1 MPAELPYRAS
11 PLSLVDPYLR
21 APSAWVGERL
31 DYWRTG
37 DPIEPV
43 WPKLLTPGR
52 EPTLAGRDVITP
64 ALGGHDF
71 DLVDMLLAPYHYPRI
86 GLQGALRAGQRLLQ
100 GDLRGMASEGL
111 RTLGEEF
118 DFAHRQAAF
127 TAGLV
132 ADMALDPVMWTI
144 PFERAA
150 RLGADAASRL
160 IPRAVQRPGALVE
173 ELAGREAR
181 GAFQRGLTED
191 LQGVLRETAPEEI
204 VQRQGAALER
214 VTQAIDARLGAVTE
228 DLAPEIR
235 DLIRAETM
243 QSLGDTWGTAWYYR
257 LGRAGGPLDIRLTG
271 RSPRTVPQMI
281 GGDPLLSAQARSALG
296 EVDGARYAARIMVGR
311 EELGEQMTRSATDIR
326 TTQRAAS
333 TTADAEYRAASRE
346 LDAARAARTSQ
357 LPADQARFSAAQERW
372 QAARTARDEARAA
385 LERPL
390 PPSGKPTSTQIRQM
404 VQWAWDEAGGAEAA
418 ARVGAELSPSAD
430 ERFASLL
437 ASELQYWDI
446 RPPVGVPGGFAAAGG
461 IDPIGTLRPSAAA
474 PSVGRITAPLEAGP
488 YRDLP
493 LLGDELEL
501 GVLALSER
509 LDPEMPARLLRWG
522 ERTREE
528 IAARMPSAVQRAI
541 DMAERDLRGPAV
553 RYSKALS
560 MQLVPET
567 PGIEAMS
574 LTTDALIAG
583 ERARLARQLAGL
595 RGTELE
601 LREEIR
607 RSAGERLR
615 QGAAAAG
622 AEFSAE
628 DAMNPPEVQPRSRHP
643 EADRIAAERTTQE
656 PSVAPQQ
663 APQAAPSAEVAPTPT
678 EVPQEPT
685 AAPTAAPEQAAAPE
699 EEAAVPQGPTGVSIM
714 EALASAYPKPIHI
727 DSVVAATGLPIGRV
741 SAELMTAL
749 LEGQVEV
756 RGPQRYILR
765 QAPPDAMARAA
776 ERQAEEL
783 AAQEQAQATAA
794 RVTSE
799 AAGTPEQQAIMQALS
814 GGEPVNIDD
823 IVEATGLAAHQVS
836 SNLMLMEIAG
846 QAKRLPGNFYQ
857 AAGEQAVSEGP
868 AEAEVAAPTPAVSE
882 PEAAVGPEVAE
893 EPEVLSS
900 EVPQMAGAYM
910 EQVRAIKAEHGED
923 VLVGLRMGD
932 FLEFFGPDAETTA
945 QELDLTLT
953 SRSTREG
960 RVPMTGVPY
969 YEIDKYLRKLIDK
982 GYRVAVGE
990 QKEEAAG
997 PEAATPVARPIVDR
1011 VQQVVVDALRSIGG
1025 RGTEADI
1032 VGAVVRAHPAYGVD
1046 MVHKALNA
1054 LGIRQLVD
1062 YRGGTYRL
1070 AAELAEAAAPDPE
1083 APAPA
1088 AEVEAEPAAEE
1099 AAPAERDYVT
1109 EVRDLQREQTDL
1121 MFQSGEL
1128 DEELDDLIQAFKPVT
1143 RYDSESQA
1151 DLARAE
1157 GHLVRYMPDG
1167 RWYRFAKAAGRSP
1180 SEEDMQAMRDVV
1192 ARRDDIESQR
1202 TRLSEQVSGTID
1214 EAWAQGIDAR
1224 SEIARQEQL
1233 RSEALA
1239 AEQREQ
1245 TERAV
1250 QRLRKESGGQI
1261 MHLRDFEQEFPR
1273 ATVIAE
1279 RLGFRIVTGQG
1290 RAGMVLIPSTQ
1301 LEREAARMR
1310 WPQHYDAA
1318 LKVDELKWLSD
1329 AASRD
1334 TDDAARDIG
1343 MPDDLAY
1350 VERLLRSDIAQ
1361 ELGFRLDGDTI
1372 LHPATVRWPTEAQAL
1387 RQASLFDPSWQ
1398 PGEAAAPPQSQ
1409 GTAPAAATSAPE
1421 APSGAEAQPTTAQPT
1436 EAAQRV
1442 AAPAPE
1448 RPAPA
1453 APAAPTT
1460 APQAQAEQAARTQ
1473 AAARRDEA
1481 NARFTTTVHDLHET
1495 QERIAALEAASAAM
1509 ETKAGEVAEEMAK
1522 AVKEGIRTSKAQ
1534 DIEQVATRIKRWME
1548 SWSFFPGWE
1557 ARHAQDGGI
1566 IWDRTEDAQSRVREP
1581 AAHIFSR
1588 FVKADQRFIGLMMA
1602 ARLHKLRE
1610 DFALGDGIVIPAGTE
1625 VAPTEDAIVRAFWAQ
1640 LRLEPTDADVAGGY
1654 SSLPQHGKDMWDAVD
1669 QGLEFLRML
1678 HTGRGPDGTRVTG
1691 YRSLK
1696 ELSDELERMTGTTVY
1711 GVSYLDYYWPKPR
1724 VVRDI
1729 PRYLVDQYK
1738 LLISSGVPED
1748 KARAIIENVED
1759 LRAQEDITFRATYES
1774 SAIRYA
1780 ELAAKMV
1787 EQGGVLSADDA
1798 VLFAELDPV
1807 KATQWYARK
1816 YARVGLVHDIFRFVQ
1831 AEFPT
1836 IEEILAER
1844 GPEGL
1849 ATLEAAGWR
1858 PLSSVGEPLEGM
1870 EQYLMPPQYA
1880 RVLETMLISQLGPQ
1894 EMMEEPIQS
1903 ITEALRHAIRI
1914 PQVGV
1919 LISRAFLVAQQM
1931 EYVFRIILQFG
1942 TALVSREHALAL
1954 NAASRVLARD
1964 LLEQTKLVPPR
1975 PVSYARTALA
1985 TAAMGTLGYGL
1996 GSLVDPGM
2004 AQALGITL
2012 AGSTA
2017 VSPFA
2022 LRFRVLMARAVEAS
2036 AGALLGR
2043 HGMSNEK
2050 IKQYTEEAVRNAIV
2064 TVGFGAQST
2073 EQFVHLLPAATISAE
2088 DLMILAAS
2096 RALLGESAQRTAA
2109 EIGHQL
2115 DLTTAEAR
2123 ELAEAVSE
2131 MFFGMDNLHR
2141 LTAYIMYRERGYTEE
2156 AASRAVRANTATY
2169 SVGAS
2174 GPVLQFLKSWM
2185 WFATFSWQ
2193 TGKQLARETTRRP
2206 GQALALAE
2214 LYRRRNEY
2222 LGFDA
2227 EAGEH
2232 QGGRDSWMLTS
2243 PEWLPV
2249 RWGNEIFPEG
2259 SGPSALVLK
2268 HKGPATAFV
2277 RLRIVPIEEVGVW
2290 GQAVLDPIAAGID
2303 QMVPTLQV
2311 PMNISQDRG
2320 SPNMARQTPM
2330 LSRFVSKARRVAGKP
2345 WELGSPAAQVALGR
2359 QVPNEAFYRY
2369 VEYDRTAQKAQ
2380 EIDGNAWKAWRDNR
2394 LCPTDCQAN
2403 YSLWRDHPE
2412 EAAQLEVDLMRLY
2425 YNAELVQNVYGLSV
2439 NIQWGRQM
2447 LQQMNLGQLVRA
2459 QAEADAKLEAGVTP
2473 WIQPRGP
2480 YDYTYQAEIDQRL
2493 QRISQGRPGT
2503 PGMPI
2508 TWYDQT
2514 RALGARMSDYRWP
2527 ASWATGRPDQP
2538 MTGTEGR

>member
-1 MPAELPYRAS
+1 MPLRYDPVRGWIEEDQPGGAARPAAPAPASAAPAPAPRGASGLSRDWLTRGLTPEGLTQTGSEEARRA
-11 PLSLVDPYLR
+11 LAAQEANARFLR
-21 APSAWVGERL
+21 GADAVLRSPSAWVGERL

-868 AEAEVAAPTPAVSE
+868 AEAEVAAP
-882 PEAAVGPEVAE
+882 
-893 EPEVLSS
+893 
-900 EVPQMAGAYM
+900 
-910 EQVRAIKAEHGED
+910 
-923 VLVGLRMGD
+923 
-932 FLEFFGPDAETTA
+932 
-945 QELDLTLT
+945 
-953 SRSTREG
+953 
-960 RVPMTGVPY
+960 
-969 YEIDKYLRKLIDK
+969 
-982 GYRVAVGE
+982 
-990 QKEEAAG
+990 
-997 PEAATPVARPIVDR
+997 
-1011 VQQVVVDALRSIGG
+1011 
-1025 RGTEADI
+1025 
-1032 VGAVVRAHPAYGVD
+1032 
-1046 MVHKALNA
+1046 
-1054 LGIRQLVD
+1054 
-1062 YRGGTYRL
+1062 
-1070 AAELAEAAAPDPE
+1070 
-1083 APAPA
+1083 
-1088 AEVEAEPAAEE
+1088 
-1099 AAPAERDYVT
+1099 AERDYVT

-1398 PGEAAAPPQSQ
+1398 P
-1409 GTAPAAATSAPE
+1409 APE
-1421 APSGAEAQPTTAQPT
+1421 AQVAPEAPSEPGPAPSGAEAQPTAAEAPEAAELKYVERAPNGDYILYHGTTADRAELITRYGLYGDPDYGPALTTRPQSAGTFAQQRRESSGGEAETVVLRIRVPADEADNLRPNEDPT
-1436 EAAQRV
+1436 SVAYAKAVIPPEWIVDQGKPWEYERGLKPLPTGVPAEAPAAAQRV

-1509 ETKAGEVAEEMAK
+1509 ETKAAQVAEEMAN

-1534 DIEQVATRIKRWME
+1534 DIEQAATRLKRWME

-2345 WELGSPAAQVALGR
+2345 WDLTSPAAQVALGR

-2369 VEYDRTAQKAQ
+2369 VEYDRTKAKAR

>member
-868 AEAEVAAPTPAVSE
+868 AEAEV
-882 PEAAVGPEVAE
+882 
-893 EPEVLSS
+893 
-900 EVPQMAGAYM
+900 
-910 EQVRAIKAEHGED
+910 
-923 VLVGLRMGD
+923 
-932 FLEFFGPDAETTA
+932 
-945 QELDLTLT
+945 
-953 SRSTREG
+953 
-960 RVPMTGVPY
+960 
-969 YEIDKYLRKLIDK
+969 
-982 GYRVAVGE
+982 
-990 QKEEAAG
+990 
-997 PEAATPVARPIVDR
+997 
-1011 VQQVVVDALRSIGG
+1011 
-1025 RGTEADI
+1025 
-1032 VGAVVRAHPAYGVD
+1032 
-1046 MVHKALNA
+1046 
-1054 LGIRQLVD
+1054 
-1062 YRGGTYRL
+1062 
-1070 AAELAEAAAPDPE
+1070 
-1083 APAPA
+1083 
-1088 AEVEAEPAAEE
+1088 